1 MAASAE
7 DAVVTTSPATE
18 AAAAGVPAVVAIPDD
33 SIAWKSS
40 RHRALGRAV
49 QCPKHD
55 NKRRV
60 FLYRVALVIGLSTFA
75 IFARRVFVPAMES
88 LRHPH
93 WGWLPVAIAAEVAS
107 MGAFMRMQRQTLIQG
122 GVKIPA
128 RSAIAITYAS
138 NAMSVTV
145 PVAGGTA
152 STAFTVKQ
160 FSHHGA
166 SPALITWALGMS
178 GMISTAAFALAVG
191 VTGMV
196 GGAGYTALLGA
207 GVAVVGVVPIGV
219 LFIMLRRERSRALL
233 ARLLASLLRRSQKII
248 RRPRGDVQ
256 TMAVE
261 GIERFV
267 TFRLHRRGGAVVVM
281 FALLN
286 WVADGLCLAAVIEFV
301 GQPVPWGSLSLIYS
315 AGVGAAA
322 IGITPAGIGVVE
334 TALAAALVAVGM
346 KSEGAL
352 PAALLYRGIS
362 CWLVLA
368 VGWVVYVNLRRT
380 TLRDV
385 EALVAEGT
393 ELPELVVVDTV

>member
-1 MAASAE
+1 MSVSTE
-7 DAVVTTSPATE
+7 DGISLPPTLDS
-18 AAAAGVPAVVAIPDD
+18 GNVVAIDEQ

-49 QCPKHD
+49 ECPQRGGR
-55 NKRRV
+55 RRV
-60 FLYRVALVIGLSTFA
+60 LMLRVVLIVGLIIFA
-75 IFARRVFVPAMES
+75 AFARRVFVPAMQS

-93 WGWLPVAIAAEVAS
+93 WGWVPVAIVAETAS
-107 MGAFMRMQRQTLIQG
+107 MAAFMRMQRQTLIQG
-122 GVKIPA
+122 GVKIPV

-178 GMISTAAFALAVG
+178 GIISTAAFALAVG

-196 GGAGYTALLGA
+196 GGGGYTALIGA
-207 GVAVVGVVPIGV
+207 AVAVVGVVPIGV
-219 LFIMLRRERSRALL
+219 LFVMLHREHSRALL
-233 ARLLASLLRRSQKII
+233 ERLLAKVLGRSQRLIN
-248 RRPRGDVQ
+248 RPRGDVG
-256 TMAVE
+256 TMASE

-267 TFRLHRRGGAVVVM
+267 TFRLHRRGGAVVLA

-286 WVADGLCLAAVIEFV
+286 WVADGLCLAAAIEFV
-301 GQPVPWGSLSLIYS
+301 GQPVPWASLSLIYT

-334 TALAAALVAVGM
+334 TAIAASLVAVGM

-362 CWLVLA
+362 CWLVLG
-368 VGWVVYVNLRRT
+368 VGWIIYINLRRDAAAEAAESASAGRHRT
-380 TLRDV
+380 PDV
-385 EALVAEGT
+385 F
-393 ELPELVVVDTV
+393 